1 MQDTS
6 SKTPA
11 RHYTRSS
18 SFVMAMTFTALCGA
32 TLIVLAYFG
41 YYFARGH
48 FIEGTQAVIDTEI
61 KYISRN
67 PEIMN
72 AAQNDTER
80 LYAFFGP
87 DGARPAD
94 IPADVSLLREGIVV
108 FNHPD
113 SGKRYAAKIHT
124 FDDGRKLL
132 VGVDITSM
140 TANYDFMLTLSMVSF
155 MLVAFVIAG
164 SFTISVFVVR
174 GTNDIAD
181 TARDIMETGD
191 LTRRIDL
198 KWRWDDLSNMADT
211 LNLLFDRIETLMK
224 GVRQVSDNIA
234 HDLRTPL
241 TRMKVLIDRIAEDD
255 PANEDIQKLGQEAT
269 RLLHTF
275 NALLRI
281 SRIESEKRRSH
292 FKAVDLAEILNDV
305 TSFYEPL
312 AEEKSIKIT
321 SELAPASIQG
331 DRDLIFQAFANI
343 LDNAVKYTP
352 QNGTIKINLERA
364 GQRARIEIEDSGTG
378 IPESDIERIFE
389 RFYRCDQSRSSSGI
403 GLGLSLVAAVIDLHG
418 GNIKAENTESGFR
431 IITVL

>member
-1 MQDTS
+1 
-6 SKTPA
+6 
-11 RHYTRSS
+11 
-18 SFVMAMTFTALCGA
+18 MALTFTGLCGA

-41 YYFARGH
+41 YYFAKGH

-61 KYISRN
+61 KYISKH
-67 PEIMN
+67 PEWI
-72 AAQNDTER
+72 DLDLHDGSR
-80 LYAFFGP
+80 LYAPFGP
-87 DGARPAD
+87 KGERPPD
-94 IPADVSLLREGIVV
+94 IPPEISLLREGIIV
-108 FNHPD
+108 FDHPV
-113 SGKRYAAKIHT
+113 SSKRYAAKIHT
-124 FDDGRKLL
+124 YEDGRKLL

-155 MLVAFVIAG
+155 LLVAFVIAG
-164 SFTISVFVVR
+164 SFTISIFVVR

-211 LNLLFDRIETLMK
+211 LNLLFDRIEALMK

-241 TRMKVLIDRIAEDD
+241 TRMKVLIDRMAEDD
-255 PANEDIQKLGQEAT
+255 PENEDIQKLGQEAT
-269 RLLHTF
+269 RLLHMF

-281 SRIESEKRRSH
+281 SRLESEKRRSH
-292 FKAVDLAEILNDV
+292 FKTINLAEILSDV
-305 TSFYEPL
+305 VSFYEPL
-312 AEEKSIKIT
+312 AEEKQIKINA
-321 SELAPASIQG
+321 ELSPANSYG

-352 QNGTIKINLERA
+352 HGGEIKIKLEAA
-364 GQRARIEIEDSGTG
+364 GQKARVEMADSGGG
-378 IPESDIERIFE
+378 IPETDLERIFE
-389 RFYRCDQSRSSSGI
+389 RFYRCDQSRSSPGI
-403 GLGLSLVAAVIDLHG
+403 GLGLSLVLAVIDLHG
-418 GNIKAENTESGFR
+418 GTIKAENTADGLK

>member
-1 MQDTS
+1 
-6 SKTPA
+6 
-11 RHYTRSS
+11 
-18 SFVMAMTFTALCGA
+18 MALTFTGLCGI

-41 YYFARGH
+41 YYFARGY

-61 KYISRN
+61 KYISEN
-67 PEIMN
+67 PEW
-72 AAQNDTER
+72 TEPQPSDPAR
-80 LYAFFGP
+80 LYAPFGP
-87 DGARPAD
+87 RGERPPE
-94 IPADVSLLREGIVV
+94 IPPEISLLREGIIV
-108 FNHPD
+108 FDHPA

-124 FDDGRKLL
+124 FEDGRKLL

-155 MLVAFVIAG
+155 LLVAFVIAG
-164 SFTISVFVVR
+164 SFAISVFVVR

-211 LNLLFDRIETLMK
+211 LNLLFDRIEALMR

-241 TRMKVLIDRIAEDD
+241 TRMKVLIDRMAEHD
-255 PANEDIQKLGQEAT
+255 PENEDIQKLGQEAS
-269 RLLHTF
+269 RLLHMF

-281 SRIESEKRRSH
+281 SRLESEKRRSH
-292 FKAVDLAEILNDV
+292 FKTVDLAEILGDV
-305 TSFYEPL
+305 VSFYEPL
-312 AEEKSIKIT
+312 AEEKSIRIDA
-321 SELAPASIQG
+321 ELSPASTQG

-352 QNGTIKINLERA
+352 HGGKIKIRLEAA
-364 GQRARIEIEDSGTG
+364 GQKARVDIADSGGG
-378 IPESDIERIFE
+378 IPETDLERIFE
-389 RFYRCDQSRSSSGI
+389 RFYRCDQSRSSPGI
-403 GLGLSLVAAVIDLHG
+403 GLGLSLVSAVIDLHG
-418 GNIKAENTESGFR
+418 GTIKAENTAEGLK
-431 IITVL
+431 IITFL